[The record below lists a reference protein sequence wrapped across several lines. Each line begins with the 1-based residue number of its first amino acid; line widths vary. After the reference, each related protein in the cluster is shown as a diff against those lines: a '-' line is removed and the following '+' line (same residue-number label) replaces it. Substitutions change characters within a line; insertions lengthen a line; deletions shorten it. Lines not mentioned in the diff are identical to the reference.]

1 MWGNLQSFQEYM
13 YLNFIVACSSEGIW
27 LFESFES
34 FEGFLRGGDG
44 LISSPHSGF
53 DVDFLAGCRNQINTG
68 LITSEKYTCFIN
80 FTHTR
85 EGHERVKF
93 KACTKI

>member
-1 MWGNLQSFQEYM
+1 MIDMWGNLQSFQEYM

-44 LISSPHSGF
+44 LI
-53 DVDFLAGCRNQINTG
+53 D
-68 LITSEKYTCFIN
+68 LIPPLWF
-80 FTHTR
+80 
-85 EGHERVKF
+85 
-93 KACTKI
+93 